1 MREKQRCEIIN
12 TLAQSDEKNLKT
24 LFCNLQTSKIFNYQ

>member
-12 TLAQSDEKNLKT
+12 TLAQSDEKKFKN
-24 LFCNLQTSKIFNYQ
+24 FILQSTDL